1 MQIDRL
7 TTLRVA
13 RPLLQTGLMAAA
25 PGIPILMYH
34 SVSESVEDGVAPYY
48 RVTTSPARFARQ
60 LEWLREWGY
69 TVVPLDEAIG
79 GLAAGKLGRERC
91 VVLTFDDGFRD
102 FLTGAWPAIQ
112 RMAATA
118 TVFLPTSYISEN
130 RRTFKGR
137 ECLTWSE
144 VRNLRSCGIT
154 FGSHTDSHP
163 KLHDLDWTA
172 VRRELSRSKAK
183 LEGELHQP
191 VSHFAYPYAF
201 PQEDRAFARK
211 LRQELAAQG
220 YESAVTTMI
229 GRMGIGAD
237 PLALRRIPVN
247 ECDDGPLLR
256 AKLAGAYDWM
266 GDVQLLVRRAKRW
279 TTGFKPS

>member
-118 TVFLPTSYISEN
+118 TVFLPTSPPNSSSGASRKNAARSIS
-130 RRTFKGR
+130 RFPSSRTSSPSAPTPCGR
-137 ECLTWSE
+137 TAAA
-144 VRNLRSCGIT
+144 
-154 FGSHTDSHP
+154 GSS
-163 KLHDLDWTA
+163 
-172 VRRELSRSKAK
+172 SR
-183 LEGELHQP
+183 
-191 VSHFAYPYAF
+191 
-201 PQEDRAFARK
+201 
-211 LRQELAAQG
+211 
-220 YESAVTTMI
+220 
-229 GRMGIGAD
+229 
-237 PLALRRIPVN
+237 
-247 ECDDGPLLR
+247 C
-256 AKLAGAYDWM
+256 
-266 GDVQLLVRRAKRW
+266 
-279 TTGFKPS
+279 

>member
-7 TTLRVA
+7 TTLTLA
-13 RPLLQTGLMAAA
+13 RPLLQTGLMAAG

-34 SVSESVEDGVAPYY
+34 SVSESAENGVAPYY
-48 RVTTSPARFARQ
+48 RVTTSPERFARQ

-69 TVVPLDEAIG
+69 TVVPLDDAIG
-79 GLAAGKLGRERC
+79 GLSTGSLGSERR

-102 FLTGAWPAIQ
+102 FLTGAWPVIQ

-118 TVFLPTSYISEN
+118 TVFLPTSFIADD
-130 RRTFKGR
+130 RKAFKGR
-137 ECLTWSE
+137 DCLTWSE
-144 VRNLRSCGIT
+144 VRDLRSSGIT

-163 KLHDLDWTA
+163 KLYDLDWTD
-172 VRRELSRSKAK
+172 VRCELSSSKAK
-183 LEGELHQP
+183 LEDELQQP
-191 VSHFAYPYAF
+191 VRHFAYPYAF
-201 PQEDRAFARK
+201 PQEDRSFAQR
-211 LRQELAAQG
+211 LRQELAAQC

-229 GRMGIGAD
+229 GRVKIGAD

-247 ECDDGPLLR
+247 ECDDAPLLR

-266 GDVQLLVRRAKRW
+266 GDVQLLIRRAKHW
-279 TTGFKPS
+279 SSALKQI